1 MPFKLYKMQETIF
14 LVDDDQ
20 FSLEMQKKMISEIGN
35 FDIYLFISGQECI
48 NQLILEPKIIFL
60 DYNMNPI
67 NGIEILK
74 KIKRFNPSIYIV
86 FVSGQ
91 ETIKVA
97 VDALKYGAFDY
108 IVKGE
113 NEFQN
118 LQRVLEKIKRIQ
130 ELEKKNTIAN
140 KINNLFN
147 AIIN

>member
-1 MPFKLYKMQETIF
+1 MQETIF

-35 FDIYLFISGQECI
+35 FDIYLFTSGQECI
-48 NQLILEPKIIFL
+48 NQLTLEPKIIFL
-60 DYNMNPI
+60 DYNMSPI
-67 NGIEILK
+67 NGIDILK

-91 ETIKVA
+91 KTIKVA

-113 NEFQN
+113 NELQN
-118 LQRVLEKIKRIQ
+118 LKRVLEKIKKTQ
-130 ELEKKNTIAN
+130 ELEKKNTISN

-147 AIIN
+147 AIIK